1 MTEVSGEACRGR
13 GPAHRYKRADEGPLV
28 LSHRFVGDARSTWR
42 RQIADFS
49 DEFTVVAWDV
59 PSAGRSSDPP
69 ASFTLPDSTLVLEF
83 PTAAELGKLR
93 RQPFIGMPGCLAG

>member
-1 MTEVSGEACRGR
+1 VKHVEVEGQRIATSERMKGR
-13 GPAHRYKRADEGPLV
+13 
-28 LSHRFVGDARSTWR
+28 LSCCTVSWGMLGRLGVDRSLT
-42 RQIADFS
+42 FS

-83 PTAAELGKLR
+83 PTAAGLGKLR